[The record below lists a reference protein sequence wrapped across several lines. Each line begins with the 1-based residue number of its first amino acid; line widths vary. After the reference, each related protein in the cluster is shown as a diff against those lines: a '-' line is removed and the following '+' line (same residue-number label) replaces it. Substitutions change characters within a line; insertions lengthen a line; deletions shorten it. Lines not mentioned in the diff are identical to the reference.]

1 MSQEKKDPHTPQVD
15 QMQDMDSM
23 DQMSEMQH
31 LQMNY
36 MHPANQVPYYQI
48 PQYHMSQMERYP
60 GGHVM
65 GQYQKNHVMSPK
77 NQMKLQQIQQLQ
89 QSFDANKVEHP
100 YPMYPNYG
108 KITKYEEIPL
118 NLPEQRQLSHP
129 GVEGLMVPRPIIEN
143 PNYKGSGKLKGKV
156 ALITGGDSGI
166 GAAVAIAFAKE
177 GADIAIAYLNEHDD
191 ANRTR
196 SRIEQLGQQCLL
208 MPGDLR
214 EKRQCGAIVE
224 KTIRTF
230 GRLDVLCNH
239 VGIQFQ
245 QKSLTDITDQQFDD
259 TFKVNI
265 YSHFYT
271 TRAALPYMKPGS
283 SIIQTSSVVTYVGEK
298 QMIDYTA
305 TKGANVGFTRALANN
320 VVNRGIRVNAVAP
333 GRIWTPL
340 IAASF
345 SSDQVAV
352 YGASNPMQRVAHPF
366 ELAPTYVYLA
376 SDDSRFV
383 TGQVLHVDGGESTH
397 S

>member
-1 MSQEKKDPHTPQVD
+1 MDQNDQSRQLDQIK
-15 QMQDMDSM
+15 QMQ
-23 DQMSEMQH
+23 QMFK
-31 LQMNY
+31 
-36 MHPANQVPYYQI
+36 ANMITQ
-48 PQYHMSQMERYP
+48 
-60 GGHVM
+60 
-65 GQYQKNHVMSPK
+65 
-77 NQMKLQQIQQLQ
+77 
-89 QSFDANKVEHP
+89 P

-108 KITKYEEIPL
+108 KITRYQEIPIS
-118 NLPEQRQLSHP
+118 LPEQRQLRHP
-129 GVEGLMVPRPIIEN
+129 GVEKLMVPLPIIEN
-143 PNYKGSGKLKGKV
+143 PNYKGSGKLTGKV

-177 GADIAIAYLNEHDD
+177 GADVAISYLDEHED
-191 ANRTR
+191 ANRTKT
-196 SRIEQLGQQCLL
+196 RIEQLGKRCIL

-214 EKRQCGAIVE
+214 DKQQCISIVE
-224 KTIRTF
+224 QTVNTF
-230 GRLDVLCNH
+230 GRLDILCNH

-245 QKSLTDITDQQFDD
+245 QLSLLDITDEQFDD

-271 TRAALPYMKPGS
+271 TRAALPHLKPGS
-283 SIIQTSSVVTYVGEK
+283 SIIGTSSVVTYVGEQ

-305 TKGANVGFTRALANN
+305 TKGAIVGWTRALAKN
-320 VVNRGIRVNAVAP
+320 VVKQGIRVNAVAP

-340 IAASF
+340 ISASF

-352 YGASNPMQRVAHPF
+352 YGAFNPMERVAHPF
-366 ELAPTYVYLA
+366 ELAPTFVYLA